1 MARKKKESK
10 FVYRL
15 FLPDRDDELVLESS
29 KKISSYMLH
38 SDPPALNALVKLQ
51 MRLEGD
57 SKFFNGIF
65 GNCPFDPRSPKIRGI
80 VKQILITPNGEEFEM
95 ESTEFDI
102 SIEPSMAIF
111 ARTVSYIL
119 NCGAFRDS
127 ALDETDKF
135 LKYNVLEVS
144 KQFLS
149 HKEDK

>member
-15 FLPDRDDELVLESS
+15 FLPDRDDELVLESEKQIS
-29 KKISSYMLH
+29 KYSLP
-38 SDPPALNALVKLQ
+38 DNALDKLT
-51 MRLEGD
+51 MRLEKD

-80 VKQILITPNGEEFEM
+80 IKQILITPSGEEFEM
-95 ESTEFDI
+95 ESTEVDI

-111 ARTVSYIL
+111 ARFVSYVL

-127 ALDETDKF
+127 ALDATDKF